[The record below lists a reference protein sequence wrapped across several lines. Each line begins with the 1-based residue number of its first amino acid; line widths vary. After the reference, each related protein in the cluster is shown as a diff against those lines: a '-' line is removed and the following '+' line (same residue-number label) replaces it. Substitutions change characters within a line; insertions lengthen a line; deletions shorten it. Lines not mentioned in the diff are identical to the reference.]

1 MTPLCQKNFPLITP
15 RKPKILIVMTNRHYF
30 FPRRKTMLES
40 IAKNIAT
47 AIFLVCALL
56 VGSLFPEKED
66 PKPTKPAA
74 AVVETDSETTEFK

>member
-1 MTPLCQKNFPLITP
+1 
-15 RKPKILIVMTNRHYF
+15 
-30 FPRRKTMLES
+30 MLES
-40 IAKNIAT
+40 IAKNLAT

-66 PKPTKPAA
+66 PKPAKP

>member
-1 MTPLCQKNFPLITP
+1 
-15 RKPKILIVMTNRHYF
+15 
-30 FPRRKTMLES
+30 MLES

-66 PKPTKPAA
+66 PKPVKP

>member
-1 MTPLCQKNFPLITP
+1 MF
-15 RKPKILIVMTNRHYF
+15 
-30 FPRRKTMLES
+30 ES

-66 PKPTKPAA
+66 PKPAEPA
-74 AVVETDSETTEFK
+74 VIETDSETTEL

>member
-1 MTPLCQKNFPLITP
+1 MF
-15 RKPKILIVMTNRHYF
+15 
-30 FPRRKTMLES
+30 ES

-66 PKPTKPAA
+66 PQPAEP
-74 AVVETDSETTEFK
+74 AVIETDSETTEL

>member
-1 MTPLCQKNFPLITP
+1 
-15 RKPKILIVMTNRHYF
+15 
-30 FPRRKTMLES
+30 MLES

-66 PKPTKPAA
+66 SKPAKP

>member
-1 MTPLCQKNFPLITP
+1 MTPHCQKNFPLITP
-15 RKPKILIVMTNRHYF
+15 RKPRILIVTTNRHYF
-30 FPRRKTMLES
+30 FLRRKTMLES

-66 PKPTKPAA
+66 PKPAKP